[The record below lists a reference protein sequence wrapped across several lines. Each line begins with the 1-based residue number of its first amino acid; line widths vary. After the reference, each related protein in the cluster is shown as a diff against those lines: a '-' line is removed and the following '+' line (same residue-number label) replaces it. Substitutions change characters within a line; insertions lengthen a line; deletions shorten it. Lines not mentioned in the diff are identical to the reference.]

1 MSATL
6 NSTKIANL
14 VEDTTK
20 ESLDSKKL
28 IEIAE
33 NLQNQVNNYLTEQLT
48 KNNNQNQNSKQVD
61 DAPSKI

>member
-1 MSATL
+1 MSTTL

-20 ESLDSKKL
+20 EPLDSKKL

-33 NLQNQVNNYLTEQLT
+33 NLQNQVNDYLTEQLT
-48 KNNNQNQNSKQVD
+48 NNNQNQDNKIDEKSSSKN
-61 DAPSKI
+61 